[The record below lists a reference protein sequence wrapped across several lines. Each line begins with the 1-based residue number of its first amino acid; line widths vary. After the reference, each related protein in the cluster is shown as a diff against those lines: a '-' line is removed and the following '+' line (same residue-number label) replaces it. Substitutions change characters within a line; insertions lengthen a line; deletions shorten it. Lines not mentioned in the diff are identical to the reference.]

1 MSKRIAL
8 ALPFILGLNPVARA
22 EVTYLSCMGMVSQNQ
37 PRTLSIVIDTDQNT
51 VAVDNHK
58 SEPLGDSQK
67 AVVSVP
73 SPVLG
78 AGAGTLNRITG
89 QLRITIPSSAIGP
102 GQMFEGV
109 CKVTQ
114 KLF

>member
-1 MSKRIAL
+1 
-8 ALPFILGLNPVARA
+8 
-22 EVTYLSCMGMVSQNQ
+22 
-37 PRTLSIVIDTDQNT
+37 
-51 VAVDNHK
+51 VDNHK
-58 SEPLGDSQK
+58 PEPLGDSQK

-89 QLRITIPSSAIGP
+89 HVRINIPSSPIG
-102 GQMFEGV
+102 GKQMFEGN